1 MHMKFGATTRVDFLE
16 SFFVRVTEQNLD
28 ATLRTLYLTLAMHL
42 SDLPFD
48 VLELIAQATRNL
60 PPNPVFDSRVPRLPI
75 VAFASTNRRI
85 RGASLPALVRHI
97 RIQGP
102 CHLAD
107 EIATNLLK
115 YKSGLLVFIR

>member
-1 MHMKFGATTRVDFLE
+1 MYDLISLEPSE
-16 SFFVRVTEQNLD
+16 SFFHST
-28 ATLRTLYLTLAMHL
+28 LTLAMRL

-48 VLELIAQATRNL
+48 VLELIAQVIRSL
-60 PPNPVFDSRVPRLPI
+60 PPNPVFDPQVPRLPI

-85 RGASLPALVRHI
+85 RDASLPALVRHI

-107 EIATNLLK
+107 EIATNLLEHK
-115 YKSGLLVFIR
+115 PALLVFIR